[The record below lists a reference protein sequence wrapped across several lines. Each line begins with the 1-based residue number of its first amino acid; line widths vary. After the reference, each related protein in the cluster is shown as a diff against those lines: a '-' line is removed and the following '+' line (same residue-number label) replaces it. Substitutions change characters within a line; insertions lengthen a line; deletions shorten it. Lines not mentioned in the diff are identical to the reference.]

1 MLVPVI
7 NVEDWPEDVEAMIYK
22 FLSREN
28 PKHCW
33 HDIQDEVE
41 GGMNFKPEVSGLADL

>member
-1 MLVPVI
+1 M
-7 NVEDWPEDVEAMIYK
+7 EGWSEATEAMIQK
-22 FLSREN
+22 ILKKN

-41 GGMNFKPEVSGLADL
+41 GGMNFKPEVSGLADLC